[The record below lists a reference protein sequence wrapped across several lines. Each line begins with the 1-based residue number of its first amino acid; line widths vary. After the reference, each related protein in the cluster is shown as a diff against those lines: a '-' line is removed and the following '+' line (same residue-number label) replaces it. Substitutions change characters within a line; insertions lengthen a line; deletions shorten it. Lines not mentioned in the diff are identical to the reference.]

1 VTTALLALAGS
12 AIIGVSDYL
21 GGRAS
26 QRRHPI
32 VVAFVAQAT
41 YLVIVPVLAV
51 LLGSDGITGADLRWG
66 LLAGVLSGTA
76 YVVFFTALGSGRM
89 GVVAPV
95 TAALSAA
102 LPVVADL
109 VLGVDLGGW
118 QWVGLAAALTAV
130 PIVAYTP
137 SDTVGRTSTARVVLL
152 AAIAGVLFAGFFM
165 SIGRTSPDSGQWP
178 FAASSV
184 TATASIGLALLVAR
198 RRRAPLHGQ
207 PVVLAL
213 DLTAVASGVTGALAG
228 ACLTAA
234 LQRGPVSVAA
244 VLGSMYPLVTVTLS
258 ARFGGERVRW
268 WHVTG
273 LTLAVF
279 GASLVAL

>member
-1 VTTALLALAGS
+1 MTALLALAGS
-12 AIIGVSDYL
+12 VIIGVSDYL

-32 VVAFVAQAT
+32 VVAFLAQGT
-41 YLVIVPVLAV
+41 YLLVVPVLAV
-51 LLGSDGITGADLRWG
+51 LIGSDGVTGADLRWG

-76 YVVFFTALGSGRM
+76 YVIFFTALGTGRM

-95 TAALSAA
+95 TASLSAA
-102 LPVVADL
+102 LPVLVDL
-109 VLGVDLGGW
+109 VQGVDLGGW

-137 SDTVGRTSTARVVLL
+137 SDTVGTTSTARVVLL
-152 AAIAGVLFAGFFM
+152 AAVAGTLFAGFFM
-165 SIGRTSPDSGQWP
+165 SIGRTSSDSGQWP
-178 FAASSV
+178 FVASSV
-184 TATASIGLALLVAR
+184 TATTTIGAALLVAR
-198 RRRAPLHGQ
+198 RRRTPAHGTPLT
-207 PVVLAL
+207 VAL
-213 DLTAVASGVTGALAG
+213 DPMAIASGVTGALAG

-244 VLGSMYPLVTVTLS
+244 VLGSLFPLVTVTLS
-258 ARFGGERVRW
+258 ARHGGERVRW

-273 LTLAVF
+273 LSLAVC
-279 GASLVAL
+279 GAALIAL